1 MANHVTNELTCEH
14 KTTLDSL
21 AGGDPVEPID
31 FNKILPMPEG
41 LHGDVSGTVKDWARI
56 AFGVFDLTTL
66 LNASVDVMAAIRNSS
81 WTSAAGAMK
90 RDTLLR
96 LISDGPRPK
105 DFGDAQFEQF
115 INCIRYL
122 RQFGHA
128 GALEWAVANWGTKW
142 NAYRQTR
149 VSDTVVRFHTA
160 WTPPTAAIQAL
171 SRKRPAE
178 SFRLRWA
185 SENVGQETGIVTFK
199 AGEVVYS
206 YDAVA
211 DSPEAHRLANAVLF
225 EGTPP
230 IEFEPAAVEQ
240 LH

>member
-1 MANHVTNELTCEH
+1 MPNHVTNELTCEH

-31 FNKILPMPEG
+31 FNKIVSMPES

-66 LNASVDVMAAIRNSS
+66 LNASVDVMTAIRNSS

-96 LISDGPRPK
+96 LMTAGPAPK
-105 DFGDAQFEQF
+105 DFDDAQFEQF
-115 INCIRYL
+115 IHCIRCL

-128 GALEWAVANWGTKW
+128 GALEWAVAKWGTKW
-142 NAYRQTR
+142 NAYHQSR
-149 VSDTVVRFHTA
+149 VSDTVVQFHTA

-171 SRKRPAE
+171 SRKYPAE

-185 SENVGQETGIVTFK
+185 SENVGYETGIVTFK
-199 AGEVVYS
+199 GGELVYS
-206 YDAVA
+206 YNVIDG
-211 DSPEAHRLANAVLF
+211 SPEAHRLANAVLF
-225 EGTPP
+225 TVTQPSNTG
-230 IEFEPAAVEQ
+230 EQ
-240 LH
+240 R